1 MKKKLAVMC
10 TLACLVFNNIT
21 PVMAKGYSSPTDNA
35 NVPISYDM
43 ESIFTVTLP
52 KGINGGKNSSV
63 DFDYSVEGNI
73 ASNEVV
79 TVKPLSNTFT
89 LSDVKGKTLDA
100 NISMPKTT
108 FGYNEIS
115 TKNIQTGTVSVNNL
129 PAGRWDGISKFL
141 INLDSLEPGLYDTEG
156 NFLCEITAEQLSASY
171 GYRGSTLPSSL
182 GLKPSD
188 IAKVIIP
195 NGITTVGS
203 YAFDGCT
210 NLTSVIIPSTVT
222 AFGSHV
228 FYGCSKLQSI
238 VLPDGITSISDSL
251 FNGCSSLS
259 SVNIPDGVTYI
270 GSAAFNGCRSLSS
283 LSFPN
288 SLKTIARYAFSGC
301 SGLSTIELPET
312 LTNINEG
319 AFQNCTGLTSFKV
332 PSGVSYIDSYTFN
345 ECTNLSNLMIP
356 DTVTTIERYALINVK
371 HAYYSG
377 SATGSPWG
385 AKAVN

>member
-1 MKKKLAVMC
+1 MKRLIAMFLCFTCVMN
-10 TLACLVFNNIT
+10 TT
-21 PVMAKGYSSPTDNA
+21 PVLANTYSEPTSNA
-35 NVPISYDM
+35 EVPVNFSM

-52 KGINGGKNSSV
+52 EGIDGGHNSSV
-63 DFDYSVEGNI
+63 NFDYSVEGNI
-73 ASNEVV
+73 ASDEVV

-100 NISMPKTT
+100 NVSMSKTT

-129 PAGRWDGISKFL
+129 PAGKWNGISKFL
-141 INLDSLEPGLYDTEG
+141 INLGSLEPGLYDIKG
-156 NFLCEITAEQLSASY
+156 NFLCEITAEQLSRSY

-182 GLKPSD
+182 GLEPSN

-195 NGITTVGS
+195 DGITTVGS
-203 YAFDGCT
+203 HAFDGCN

-222 AFGSHV
+222 NFGSHV

-238 VLPDGITSISDSL
+238 VLPDGITSISDGLLAGCTSL
-251 FNGCSSLS
+251 T

-270 GSAAFNGCRSLSS
+270 GGAAFDGCRSLSS
-283 LSFPN
+283 LTFPD

-301 SGLSTIELPET
+301 SGLSTIELPDT

-319 AFQNCTGLTSFKV
+319 AFQHCTGLTSFKV
-332 PSGVSYIDSYTFN
+332 PSGVSYLDSYTFN
-345 ECTNLSNLMIP
+345 ECTNLSNLVIP
-356 DTVTTIERYALINVK
+356 DTVTAIERYALINVK
-371 HAYYSG
+371 HVYYNG
-377 SATGSPWG
+377 TATGSPWG